1 MRKYLPPNGFG
12 LAVIIGI
19 LSVLLLAA
27 CQGPPGAAGK
37 AGFPGN
43 PGNPGPQGEQGVQGV
58 PGDPGEPGF
67 PGNPGSPGNPGAT
80 GVTGS
85 TGATGAAGVSPEAAM
100 TASKPAFYL
109 DEGLTIA
116 GSGFR
121 KFEPMIVYIDLGDGT
136 EPNLGFVSANRGG
149 AWALDIKTIGEL
161 GGVATWSTAILEE
174 GVVSVKADGA
184 DGSTAS
190 IPVTVMGLTTPP
202 APEPP
207 PQPGVA
213 PSLIGGT
220 VALDGSITIW
230 GAGYA
235 ANEIVT
241 VFAVTGVGTGVRDGK
256 IVPGAGDPL
265 KKGIVT
271 RGASDRGVLEA
282 NFAPAGVLSAGAYS
296 IEGFGSNGSV
306 ASSLLIVVEEI
317 K

>member
-37 AGFPGN
+37 AGLPGN
-43 PGNPGPQGEQGVQGV
+43 PGNPGPQGAQGVQG
-58 PGDPGEPGF
+58 PAGEPGEPGF
-67 PGNPGSPGNPGAT
+67 PGSPGNPGNP
-80 GVTGS
+80 GES
-85 TGATGAAGVSPEAAM
+85 GATGPAGPRGSAAVSAEAALM
-100 TASKPAFYL
+100 VSKPAFYL
-109 DEGLTIA
+109 DEGLTVA

-121 KFEPMIVYIDLGDGT
+121 KFEPVIVYIDLGDGT
-136 EPNLGFVSANRGG
+136 EPNLGFTDSNRGG
-149 AWALDIKTIGEL
+149 AWAINIKTIGEL
-161 GGVATWSTAILEE
+161 GGVATWGSALVEE

-190 IPVTVMGLTTPP
+190 IPVAIMGLTTPP

-207 PQPGVA
+207 PEPGVA
-213 PSLIGGT
+213 PSLMGGT
-220 VALDGSITIW
+220 VALDGTITIW

-235 ANEIVT
+235 PNEIVT
-241 VFAVTGVGTGVRDGK
+241 IFAVTGVGTGIRGGLV
-256 IVPGAGDPL
+256 VPGAGDPL

-271 RGASDRGVLEA
+271 RGASDRGVVEA
-282 NFAPAGVLSAGAYS
+282 EFAPSGVLDVGAYS
-296 IEGFGSNGSV
+296 IEGFGSVGSV